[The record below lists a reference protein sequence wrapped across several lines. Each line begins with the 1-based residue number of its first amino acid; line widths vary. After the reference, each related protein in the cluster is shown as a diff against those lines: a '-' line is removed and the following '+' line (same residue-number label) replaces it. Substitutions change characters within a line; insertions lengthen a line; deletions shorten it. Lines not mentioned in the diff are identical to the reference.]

1 MDIPRKDK
9 CNDRESI
16 LISLIIWVAAV
27 KLIIFLLDPTVMF
40 FIDDSSRYIDT
51 AISSYIP
58 PDRSFL
64 YGFLIRWLTYSSQSL
79 TTLVFFQVLCSAASC
94 VIAGHVLYRFLS
106 VNRTV
111 ARTSA
116 VLCAIAPIQLLYERY
131 VLTETVALLFFA
143 LFITAAFYYLQHPK
157 IRTIIVLNLIGVF
170 LIAFRLSYLPVVLSG
185 AVIIPCLAFFNF
197 SSARHKENIK
207 GHGIISAGIRRRVIA
222 FCFHIVVSCILIYGL
237 HSAYK
242 AINGSLS
249 HQPPAYQYRDGYHLL
264 ASWAPLLEKED
275 FADPGIGGY
284 TQQYFYFHLED
295 RFQRMNHRWSYYGL
309 ISYIHHMYDSSLKA
323 NKIAHDTAM
332 NILHRDPSGVMKLAW
347 QSYLDYWD
355 MEMLKNTLVGD
366 RCIRELPDRLV
377 EILKSNYHI
386 YGQGLSS
393 EKTLTNQYFLNAIPW
408 YILLFSLPLIMVI
421 SIFMDKWHHL
431 IFLALLCF
439 FALLIL
445 MNSTALVH
453 RNTMRFFHP
462 NEWIIII
469 FLGVLFDRTVKR
481 GFVQTI
487 GRKFRIIQ

>member
-1 MDIPRKDK
+1 
-9 CNDRESI
+9 
-16 LISLIIWVAAV
+16 
-27 KLIIFLLDPTVMF
+27 MF
-40 FIDDSSRYIDT
+40 FIVDSSRYIDT

-79 TTLVFFQVLCSAASC
+79 TTLIFFQVLCSAASS

-106 VNRTV
+106 VNQTV
-111 ARTSA
+111 ARTFA

-131 VLTETVALLFFA
+131 VLTETVALLFFV
-143 LFITAAFYYLQHPK
+143 LFITAAFYYLQNPK

-185 AVIIPCLAFFNF
+185 AVIIPCLAFINF
-197 SSARHKENIK
+197 SSARHKDNME
-207 GHGIISAGIRRRVIA
+207 GHSISSAGIGRRVIA
-222 FCFHIVVSCILIYGL
+222 SCFHIAVSCLLTYGL

-242 AINGSLS
+242 AINGRLS
-249 HQPPAYQYRDGYHLL
+249 DKPPAYQYCDGYHLL

-309 ISYIHHMYDSSLKA
+309 ISYIHRMSDSRLKT
-323 NKIAHDTAM
+323 NKISHDTAM
-332 NILHRDPSGVMKLAW
+332 NILHRDPLGVMKLAW

-355 MEMLKNTLVGD
+355 MDMLKDALLGD
-366 RCIRELPDRLV
+366 RCIREIPDRLV
-377 EILKSNYHI
+377 EILKSHYHL
-386 YGQGLSS
+386 YGEGLSS

-408 YILLFSLPLIMVI
+408 YMLLFSLPLVMVI
-421 SIFMDKWHHL
+421 SIFLDKGLHL
-431 IFLALLCF
+431 IILALLGF

-453 RNTMRFFHP
+453 RNTVRFFHP
-462 NEWIIII
+462 NEWISIV
-469 FLGVLFDRTVKR
+469 FLGVLFDRSMKR
-481 GFVQTI
+481 GLVVTK
-487 GRKFRIIQ
+487 GRTFGIIR